1 MDINELQY
9 PYIIIESLKNNHLQ
23 HNFGC
28 KRVKMIGYGNNST
41 SITECYSDG
50 YKIQRLFAAIAN
62 KGQEFLLTLYLIT
75 GTPDRIRTCDLWLR
89 RPTLYPAELRAHG

>member
-50 YKIQRLFAAIAN
+50 YKIQRLFAAIEENPRSPAPS
-62 KGQEFLLTLYLIT
+62 KES
-75 GTPDRIRTCDLWLR
+75 TPRGRGFENC
-89 RPTLYPAELRAHG
+89 PP